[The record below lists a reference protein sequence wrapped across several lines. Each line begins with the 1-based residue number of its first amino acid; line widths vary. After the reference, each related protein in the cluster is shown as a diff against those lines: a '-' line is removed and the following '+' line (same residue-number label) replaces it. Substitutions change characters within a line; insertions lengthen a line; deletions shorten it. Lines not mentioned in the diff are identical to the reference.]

1 MNNRLTLLA
10 VMAFSIAC
18 LHSCKTQER
27 SFSKKDIR
35 HGQKLIGLDFGRQSI
50 DTMYRYLGRNKAG
63 YDSLRKYKISNET
76 FPAMLFDPHPAG
88 FEMPVPGQGYEA
100 KIPDDVSL
108 PANRDDLAYYGIPQ
122 LASLIKQK
130 KLTAVELAQ
139 FYIDRIKRYDG
150 QLLSVITITE
160 ELAMQ
165 QARQADSDIAAGR
178 YKGILHGIPY
188 GVKDLMAVEGYPTTW
203 GAAPY
208 KDQMIDYTS
217 TVVKMLEDEGAVLIA
232 KLVSGSLAR
241 GDVWFGGKTKNPWDL
256 SQGASGSS
264 AGPGSATAAGL
275 VAFSLGTETLGSI
288 TSPSTRNGITGLRPT
303 YGRVSR
309 HGVMSLSW
317 SMDKIGPMARSA
329 EDCAI
334 VFEAIYGKDS
344 KDPTTNTAPFNAQ
357 TKPVD
362 QLKVAYIKDD
372 IEADES
378 DTGDNLREALKT
390 FESIGVEPTAI
401 SLPKDYP
408 YAVFDII
415 LRAEAGAF
423 FDELVTSGATDNM
436 VEQTTGSRANSLRQS
451 RFIPAVEYL
460 QANRQRRRLIE
471 EINALF
477 KDYDVI
483 ISPTFRGRQLFITNL
498 TGHPVVSVPT
508 GFDKKGRPTSLTL
521 IANLYDEGSILAMA
535 QAFQEQT
542 DFDEQHPPLFS
553 GDAKIES
560 K

>member
-1 MNNRLTLLA
+1 MINRLSLLA
-10 VMAFSIAC
+10 AALIFAAGLS
-18 LHSCKTQER
+18 SCKTQQ
-27 SFSKKDIR
+27 SAFTKKDIKR
-35 HGQKLIGLDFGRQSI
+35 GQKLIGLDFDNKSI
-50 DTMYRYLGRNKAG
+50 DTMHGYLNRNKRG
-63 YDSLRKYKISNET
+63 YDSLRKYQISNET

-88 FEMPVPGQGYEA
+88 FEIPEVGESYEA
-100 KIPDDVSL
+100 RILDDVAI
-108 PANRDDLAYYGIPQ
+108 PANRDDLAFYSIPQ
-122 LASLIKQK
+122 LASLIRQRKISSEE
-130 KLTAVELAQ
+130 LTLL
-139 FYIDRIKRYDG
+139 YINRIKRYDK
-150 QLLSVITITE
+150 QLFSVITITE
-160 ELAMQ
+160 ELALK
-165 QARQADSDIAAGR
+165 QARQADAEIAAGN
-178 YKGILHGIPY
+178 YKGVLHGIPY

-208 KDQMIDYTS
+208 KDQMIEYTA
-217 TVVKMLEDEGAVLIA
+217 TVVKMLEAKGAVLIA

-329 EDCAI
+329 QDCAI
-334 VFEAIYGKDS
+334 VFDAIYGKDP
-344 KDPTTNTAPFNAQ
+344 KDPTTNTAPFNVQKTPAN
-357 TKPVD
+357 
-362 QLKVAYIKDD
+362 QLKVAYIKED
-372 IEADES
+372 IEADKS
-378 DTGDNLREALKT
+378 DTGDNLREALKV
-390 FESIGVEPTAI
+390 FEAMGVEPTAI
-401 SLPKDYP
+401 ALPKDYP

-423 FDELVTSGATDNM
+423 FDELVISGATDDM
-436 VEQTTGSRANSLRQS
+436 VEQTPGSRANSLRQA

-471 EINALF
+471 EINQLF
-477 KDYDVI
+477 QDYDVI
-483 ISPTFRGRQLFITNL
+483 ISPTFGGRQLFITNL

-508 GFDKKGRPTSLTL
+508 GFDKKGRPTSMTL
-521 IANLYDEGSILAMA
+521 IGNLYDEGSILAMA
-535 QAFQEQT
+535 EAYQNQT

-553 GDAKIES
+553 GTTKIES

>member
-1 MNNRLTLLA
+1 MNNRLPFLAIMIFFMVCLL
-10 VMAFSIAC
+10 
-18 LHSCKTQER
+18 SCKTQQG
-27 SFSKKDIR
+27 SFSKKDIK
-35 HGQKLIGLDFGRQSI
+35 HGQKLIGLDFGKQAI
-50 DTMYRYLGRNKAG
+50 DTMYRYLGRNKRG
-63 YDSLRKYKISNET
+63 YDSLRKYKVSNET

-88 FEMPVPGQGYEA
+88 FEMPRPGTAFEA
-100 KIPDDVSL
+100 TIPANVNLS
-108 PANRDDLAYYGIPQ
+108 ANRDDLAFYSIPQ
-122 LASLIKQK
+122 LASLIKNRK
-130 KLTAVELAQ
+130 ITAEELAT

-160 ELAMQ
+160 ELALK
-165 QARQADSDIAAGR
+165 QARQADREIAAGN
-178 YKGILHGIPY
+178 YKGVLHGIPY

-217 TVVKMLEDEGAVLIA
+217 TVVKMLEAEGAVLIA

-256 SQGASGSS
+256 TQGASGSS
-264 AGPGSATAAGL
+264 AGPGSATSAGL
-275 VAFSLGTETLGSI
+275 VVFALGTETLGSI

-334 VFEAIYGKDS
+334 VFQAIYGKDP

-357 TKPVD
+357 TKAID
-362 QLKVAYIKDD
+362 QLRVAYIKDD
-372 IEADES
+372 IEADKS

-390 FESIGVEPTAI
+390 FEAMGVEPTAI
-401 SLPKDYP
+401 SLPKDFP

-423 FDELVTSGATDNM
+423 FDELVITGATDVM
-436 VEQTTGSRANSLRQS
+436 VEQTQGSRANSLRQA

-471 EINALF
+471 EINKLF
-477 KDYDVI
+477 KDFDVI
-483 ISPTFRGRQLFITNL
+483 ISSTFRGRQLLITNL
-498 TGHPVVSVPT
+498 TGHPVISVPT
-508 GFDKKGRPTSLTL
+508 GFDKKGRPTGLTL
-521 IANLYDEGSILAMA
+521 IGNLYDEGSILKMA
-535 QAFQEQT
+535 QAYQDQT

-553 GDAKIES
+553 GNSKIES